1 MFFLWYGRRQEK
13 GAQIYCFTGK
23 VSQDTSTFYPRVGG
37 ESDKLIKFRSFK
49 QLAHDNSRETR
60 NQVQNRNVGKSPR
73 GPRFHEITF
82 CSLSYTNCQRVT
94 IKRDYLSLSIL
105 PVCS

>member
-1 MFFLWYGRRQEK
+1 MFSLWYGRRQEK
-13 GAQIYCFTGK
+13 GAEIYCFIGK
-23 VSQDTSTFYPRVGG
+23 VSQDTCSFYPKVGC
-37 ESDKLIKFRSFK
+37 ESDKLIAFRSFK
-49 QLAHDNSRETR
+49 QLAHDNSHEKRH
-60 NQVQNRNVGKSPR
+60 QLQISNVGKSPR

-105 PVCS
+105 PVSS